1 MVWADNCSDDLMES
15 FSFGHVMERFIIK
28 GSYWLGNVCAALAL
42 IARGLDVLGINTLN
56 FRTKGSEIGYHTFM
70 NGTFFFYLIS
80 IALTTYLGFS
90 TQRRSSLSG
99 EESKQVR

>member
-1 MVWADNCSDDLMES
+1 MEK
-15 FSFGHVMERFIIK
+15 IIVK
-28 GSYWLGNVCAALAL
+28 GSYWLGNICAALAL
-42 IARGLDVLGINTLN
+42 IARGLDSLGINTLN

>member
-1 MVWADNCSDDLMES
+1 
-15 FSFGHVMERFIIK
+15 MERLIIK
-28 GSYWLGNVCAALAL
+28 GSFWLGNACAALSL

-56 FRTKGSEIGYHTFM
+56 FSTKGSEIGYHTFM
-70 NGTFFFYLIS
+70 DATFFFYLIS

-99 EESKQVR
+99 EEPK